1 MKKHIVVIVAF
12 MVQVAMAV
20 NLQNITLVK
29 GYKATV
35 KSLAKLKE
43 DIEADSLLDLKIKD
57 DFLKDIKAGED
68 WAEELQPIDEEC
80 PAVETEKM
88 ISDECDEYF
97 DDQLTKFMTA
107 VRNFVMTYKHK
118 HLEALKNSGKKRQ
131 FIKQCIED
139 VFSTNYN
146 PQNFFVGASVEL
158 QEEIKKDGYL
168 VSYSIGLLVP
178 TENPVNKWLDGI
190 SKLCGKEIIGE
201 STYFLI
207 EIANDYAEEIA
218 KKKNEA
224 NGKYAYS
231 YLEFKGAPERTL
243 EKKELKKI
251 YEMEEKPIGLTYWRG
266 HYEYPLGKGLI
277 GNRLLIKYKKDSDF
291 YYSLNGKDVLHC
303 KISGYA
309 DEINFNGRGFNP
321 PAIKSNRYDENNIG
335 PNLRGNLAC
344 DCINGNLAGS
354 KCKGS
359 MLVTDEEF
367 EKGFVGVFS
376 WDKSSDNNS
385 TKKKK
390 LTECDNPD
398 LTPKEQKKC
407 RMQKR

>member
-1 MKKHIVVIVAF
+1 MKKHIVVIVAL
-12 MVQVAMAV
+12 MVQVAVAV
-20 NLQNITLVK
+20 NLQNITLTG

-35 KSLAKLKE
+35 KSLARLRE
-43 DIEADSLLDLKIKD
+43 NIEADTILDLKTKE
-57 DFLKDIKAGED
+57 DFLRGVKEGEE
-68 WAEELQPIDEEC
+68 WAEELRPIDEAC
-80 PAVETEKM
+80 PVVMTEKM

-97 DDQLTKFMTA
+97 DDKLPRFKTSIKKF
-107 VRNFVMTYKHK
+107 VVEYKEWR
-118 HLEALKNSGKKRQ
+118 LEALKKSGKKRP
-131 FIKQCIED
+131 FIKQCVED
-139 VFSTNYN
+139 IFSTDYN

-158 QEEIKKDGYL
+158 KEEIKKDGYQ
-168 VSYSIGLLVP
+168 VNYSIGLLEP
-178 TENPVNKWLDGI
+178 KENPVNKWLDGI

-201 STYFLI
+201 SSYFLI

-266 HYEYPLGKGLI
+266 NYEYQLGKGLI

-309 DEINFNGRGFNP
+309 DEINFNGRSFNP
-321 PAIKSNRYDENNIG
+321 PAIISNRYDENNIG
-335 PNLRGNLAC
+335 PYLRGNLAC
-344 DCINGNLAGS
+344 DCINGNLVGN

-385 TKKKK
+385 TKKKSA
-390 LTECDNPD
+390 ECDNPN

-407 RMQKR
+407 RVQKR